1 MTDIVTQGVERT
13 AGSPSFPELAS
24 KLPAESDDM
33 PDVVRQHIPD
43 AIDHGDDER
52 NIRAA
57 MAEGRKRREENE
69 IDDLHKRPIT
79 QLHYD
84 SREHGDKSLREV
96 VRDVSDFH
104 RAQRPDVQSA
114 IRDFGGEPSEVLS
127 RAQDPAFVAQLRPD
141 WSRVEIEEFCRTGVE
156 PPTKIGIVNDAGKLI
171 RPLPDDQPYTPYN
184 AFAGRSELKR
194 GVRQFRQAQAEQQQL
209 LLNELA
215 AAQELE
221 QQAAAEQA
229 APQQQTAAAESAQTA
244 TAQQSDPLIAERQ
257 QLAVERDAYVRA
269 RDGSAAE
276 ERAAAQIKA
285 WQDALL
291 RQFPEVGNRDAVE
304 ELTRT
309 NPARA
314 QQLTH
319 ATQKTSEAIN
329 GWMRAGAQA
338 TLERERAVHDLA
350 VIQHAQARAAW
361 HQYKDAEDSK
371 VSQFA
376 PELSDPLKASALRQ
390 GVRTMLNDI
399 GFGNDELNAA
409 WDGQRGFSVRDARA
423 QRLILDAYRWR
434 QAQAKAKNVTKAP
447 VPPVMRPGVARPRG
461 GGDLE
466 AVARLERELRTA
478 SGDRAVKLATKLHQ
492 ARRSAGM

>member
-1 MTDIVTQGVERT
+1 M
-13 AGSPSFPELAS
+13 F
-24 KLPAESDDM
+24 
-33 PDVVRQHIPD
+33 
-43 AIDHGDDER
+43 
-52 NIRAA
+52 
-57 MAEGRKRREENE
+57 
-69 IDDLHKRPIT
+69 
-79 QLHYD
+79 
-84 SREHGDKSLREV
+84 SLRYV
-96 VRDVSDFH
+96 TS
-104 RAQRPDVQSA
+104 
-114 IRDFGGEPSEVLS
+114 GGDPSEVLS
-127 RAQDPAFVAQLRPD
+127 RAQNPDFIQKLRPE
-141 WSRVEIEEFCRTGVE
+141 WTFAECQEFCRTGQE
-156 PPTKIGIVNDAGKLI
+156 PPTRVGIVNYAGKLV
-171 RPLPDDQPYTPYN
+171 RPLADDQPVTIN
-184 AFAGRSELKR
+184 DAFGSRHELKQ
-194 GVRQFRQAQAEQQQL
+194 GVKNFRAAQAEQQQQ

-215 AAQELE
+215 AARELE

-229 APQQQTAAAESAQTA
+229 APQQPATSERAQR
-244 TAQQSDPLIAERQ
+244 TAQQPD
-257 QLAVERDAYVRA
+257 QLATERAALMHERDAYVRV
-269 RDGSAAE
+269 RHGSAAE

-314 QQLTH
+314 QQLTR

-338 TLERERAVHDLA
+338 TLDRERAAYDLA

-409 WDGQRGFSVRDARA
+409 WDGQCGFSVRDARA

-434 QAQAKAKNVTKAP
+434 QARAKAQAVTKAP